1 VTERGPDPLGDLQ
14 RWLMRTGARSVSK
27 EMTGS
32 VRRALGQDKP
42 SADVWDTATNRP
54 EDEAP
59 ECAWCPVCRAARRMR
74 ERQGAGTA
82 GLGSTLTGA
91 SDALASVVQEA
102 YSAFESAMK
111 APPSRWEDAGREPD
125 DRR

>member
-1 VTERGPDPLGDLQ
+1 MTERGPDPLGDFQ

-32 VRRALGQDKP
+32 VRRALRQDRP
-42 SADVWDTATNRP
+42 AADVWDTATNVP
-54 EDEAP
+54 ADEAP

-74 ERQGAGTA
+74 ENR
-82 GLGSTLTGA
+82 GLGSSLAGA
-91 SDALASVVQEA
+91 GDALASVVQEA
-102 YSAFESAMK
+102 YTAFESGMK
-111 APPSRWEDAGREPD
+111 VPPSRWEDAGREPD